1 MLESQY
7 GKGTKFI
14 ISLSLAK
21 APLLDVKDFVG
32 SKHLVPATSAAEAI
46 KLAHTETA
54 IAAHRERR
62 RPEDVRVLLA
72 EDNALIR
79 EIVTR
84 TLRGMKVSFWSASSR
99 VGCVLTFLEC
109 SSTWML
115 SKMVINVSRN
125 SKPRSTMSFSWM

>member
-1 MLESQY
+1 MKGSVVLNSKY
-7 GKGTKFI
+7 GKGTKFT

-32 SKHLVPATSAAEAI
+32 SKHLVPPTSAAEAI
-46 KLAHTETA
+46 KLQHTEKA
-54 IAAHRERR
+54 VAAHRERR

-84 TLRGMKVSFWSASSR
+84 TLRGMKVSLRRLSMAVTCALTVSS
-99 VGCVLTFLEC
+99 
-109 SSTWML
+109 
-115 SKMVINVSRN
+115 
-125 SKPRSTMSFSWM
+125 